1 MPGHS
6 AVAVGGAAAASRP
19 AGGPVSRRSLLGS
32 LLRGWAA
39 GVGLAFVLEAGR
51 VLVGPN
57 FHTVIPGAVYRC
69 SQPSAGQVE
78 ALVKSHGVRTVVNLR
93 GCCDPIPWYLDE
105 ARATGRL
112 DVSEEDLSFSAG
124 RLPSVPVVREL
135 VEVIDHSEYP
145 IVFHCHRGIDRTGM
159 ASTVALLLLTD
170 TPLPEARRQ
179 LGPRF
184 AHLPLGRTGN
194 IDRFFDLYEEWL
206 AARGETH
213 SREAFRHW
221 ITREYA
227 AGERQCRVEL
237 LDPRGDPVRVARG
250 KPSVLRV
257 RCTNTSDRPWPLRPG
272 PSAGVHAFYV
282 LTDASGRLRH
292 EGRAGLFEGEVPPG
306 RGIDLTL
313 ALPSL
318 PGPARYRLRVDMED
332 GEYSSF
338 FQTGSEPLF
347 VTVEVP

>member
-1 MPGHS
+1 M
-6 AVAVGGAAAASRP
+6 
-19 AGGPVSRRSLLGS
+19 
-32 LLRGWAA
+32 RGCLA
-39 GVGLAFVLEAGR
+39 GVVLAFVLELGR
-51 VLVGPN
+51 VLIGPN
-57 FHTVIPGAVYRC
+57 LHAVIPGVVYRC
-69 SQPSAGQVE
+69 SQPSRDRIE
-78 ALVKSHGVRTVVNLR
+78 ALVRSHGIRTVVNLR
-93 GCCDPIPWYLDE
+93 GCCDPIPWYLEE

-135 VEVIDHSEYP
+135 VEVIERSQYP

-194 IDRFFDLYEEWL
+194 IDYFFDLYEEWL
-206 AARGETH
+206 AARGAPH
-213 SREAFRHW
+213 SRAAFRHW
-221 ITREYA
+221 VMREYA
-227 AGERQCRVEL
+227 AADRQCRVEL
-237 LDPRGDPVRVARG
+237 LDAQDASIQVPRG
-250 KPSVLRV
+250 KPVGVRV
-257 RCTNTSDRPWPLRPG
+257 RCTNTSDRTWRLRPG
-272 PSAGVHAFYV
+272 PSAGVHAVYV
-282 LTDASGRLRH
+282 VFDAEGRTCA
-292 EGRAGLFEGEVPPG
+292 EARAGLFDAEARPG
-306 RGIDLTL
+306 GHLDLIL

-318 PGPARYRLRVDMED
+318 AGPGRYRLRVDMED

-347 VTVEVP
+347 VALEVP